1 MDQDLITQQT
11 NPSPQSITLN
21 DEEWDELLTLVKE
34 EWDATTEEKY
44 TEIWSNIYL
53 QLRTQYNDDKAND

>member
-1 MDQDLITQQT
+1 MDQDLITEQT

-21 DEEWDELLTLVKE
+21 DEEWDELLTVVKE

-44 TEIWSNIYL
+44 QEIWNNIYL
-53 QLRTQYNDDKAND
+53 QLRRLSHS

>member
-11 NPSPQSITLN
+11 NPSPQSITLSN
-21 DEEWDELLTLVKE
+21 EEWDELLTLVKS

-44 TEIWSNIYL
+44 QEIWNNIYL
-53 QLRTQYNDDKAND
+53 QLRTLYNHHNQ